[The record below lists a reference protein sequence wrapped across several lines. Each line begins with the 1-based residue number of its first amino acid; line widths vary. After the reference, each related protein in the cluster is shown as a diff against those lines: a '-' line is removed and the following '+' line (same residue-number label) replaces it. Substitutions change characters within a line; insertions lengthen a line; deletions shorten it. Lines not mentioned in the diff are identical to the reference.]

1 MILHVRL
8 IFEKNIFSIKN
19 EHHKIY
25 NMLLFLQGRHFD
37 FSWIDFDF
45 DPFRRH
51 FRQIPARDDIDSISV
66 DQISLN
72 FR

>member
-25 NMLLFLQGRHFD
+25 NTLLFLQGRHSNFLGST
-37 FSWIDFDF
+37 FNSVYFG
-45 DPFRRH
+45 RQ
-51 FRQIPARDDIDSISV
+51 FRQIPANS
-66 DQISLN
+66 
-72 FR
+72 